1 MNLENKTV
9 AVVSM
14 STNNV
19 RQTSTVSVTVS
30 SEIAT
35 GIFRDEGAYKM
46 SFDTAFEN
54 INDSRVM
61 TSVVE
66 KLTALPD

>member
-1 MNLENKTV
+1 MDLENKTV
-9 AVVSM
+9 TIVSM
-14 STNNV
+14 ATNNL
-19 RQTSTVSVTVS
+19 RQTSTVDVTLA

-35 GIFRDEGAYKM
+35 GIFRNEGAYKM
-46 SFDTAFEN
+46 SFDVAFEN

-66 KLTALPD
+66 KLNALPD

>member
-1 MNLENKTV
+1 V
-9 AVVSM
+9 D
-14 STNNV
+14 
-19 RQTSTVSVTVS
+19 VTLA

-35 GIFRDEGAYKM
+35 GIFRNEGAYKM
-46 SFDTAFEN
+46 SFDVAFEN

-66 KLTALPD
+66 KLNALPD